1 MYTRTRNLTV
11 ALAAGALAAPLIL
24 SGCSSDSSEDA
35 DSSTSATATVT
46 ETVVPGGDGGGTDN
60 GGGDTGGGADTG
72 GGSGDGTPAP
82 GAGVN
87 TDGLDPAYINAD
99 SVRAWATDI
108 AAGDTAGMT
117 GKCWTMPA
125 GYVES
130 NYTGAADRIV
140 EALATAP
147 IQAQDGYVWGADSV
161 TEVRVPWSEGESDYA
176 CPKVDLD
183 GDHNPPDSVVL
194 WTAQRFLL
202 REQGSPVNPADTG
215 DAYPLRCAYSQN
227 PVEPGAVEDADPE
240 ALTIV
245 THDRD
250 HGKWYLTNSGA
261 RVDMSVEN
269 GRVCVA
275 GVEPA

>member
-1 MYTRTRNLTV
+1 MSTRTRNLTV
-11 ALAAGALAAPLIL
+11 VLAAGALAAPLIL

-35 DSSTSATATVT
+35 DSSASATATVT
-46 ETVVPGGDGGGTDN
+46 ETVVPGEGGGDGGGTDN
-60 GGGDTGGGADTG
+60 GGD
-72 GGSGDGTPAP
+72 SGDDTPAP
-82 GAGVN
+82 GADVN

-99 SVRAWATDI
+99 SVRAWATDV

-117 GKCWTMPA
+117 GKCWTLPA
-125 GYVES
+125 DYVGAH
-130 NYTGAADRIV
+130 YTDVADRVV
-140 EALATAP
+140 EALTTAP
-147 IQAQDGYVWGADSV
+147 LQAQDGYVWGADSA
-161 TEVRVPWSEGESDYA
+161 TEVRVPWAEGESDYA
-176 CPKVDLD
+176 CPKADLD

-202 REQGSPVNPADTG
+202 REQGAPVNPADTE
-215 DAYPLRCAYSQN
+215 DAYPLRCAYSQD
-227 PVEPGAVEDADPE
+227 PVYPGAVEDADPE

-245 THDRD
+245 THDWD
-250 HGKWYLTNSGA
+250 HGKWYLNTTGA

>member
-1 MYTRTRNLTV
+1 M
-11 ALAAGALAAPLIL
+11 AGRARGGLI
-24 SGCSSDSSEDA
+24 
-35 DSSTSATATVT
+35 VR
-46 ETVVPGGDGGGTDN
+46 GGG
-60 GGGDTGGGADTG
+60 GTGGGADTG
-72 GGSGDGTPAP
+72 GGPGDGTSAP

-87 TDGLDPAYINAD
+87 TDGRDPAYINAA
-99 SVRAWATDI
+99 SVRAWAPDI

-161 TEVRVPWSEGESDYA
+161 TEVRVPWAEGESDYA

-202 REQGSPVNPADTG
+202 REQGSPVKLADTE

-227 PVEPGAVEDADPE
+227 PVEPAPVVNWSP
-240 ALTIV
+240 
-245 THDRD
+245 
-250 HGKWYLTNSGA
+250 
-261 RVDMSVEN
+261 
-269 GRVCVA
+269 
-275 GVEPA
+275 